1 MGPRGLNQF
10 LRNNNPNGINEVSLS
25 HFTGK
30 TIVIDTSIYLYRFN
44 TNNELIENLYI
55 MICMFKRHNIT
66 PLFIFDGKPP
76 AEKIE
81 TLNIRRKERDEAEKL
96 YEMLVK
102 NNISDVSTSL
112 LEKLKRKKTK
122 INTHN
127 RIEAKHLLENCG
139 ISYIEAEGEA
149 DELCAYCVLK
159 NIAYACLS
167 DDMDL
172 FVYGCPRILRYF
184 SMMNQTV
191 VYYDLQE
198 ILESLGLT
206 QEIFKNITILSGT
219 DYNNQV
225 MSIDKLYNIYIKNTR
240 QFQEEI
246 MKKFQD
252 EKYRNIQEIHQY
264 YDVEKED
271 FNKVLTTR
279 KYFNYNK
286 QNEREFLSGYN
297 FVFIE

>member
-1 MGPRGLNQF
+1 MNY
-10 LRNNNPNGINEVSLS
+10 V
-25 HFTGK
+25 H
-30 TIVIDTSIYLYRFN
+30 IV
-44 TNNELIENLYI
+44 
-55 MICMFKRHNIT
+55 
-66 PLFIFDGKPP
+66 
-76 AEKIE
+76 
-81 TLNIRRKERDEAEKL
+81 
-96 YEMLVK
+96 
-102 NNISDVSTSL
+102 
-112 LEKLKRKKTK
+112 
-122 INTHN
+122 
-127 RIEAKHLLENCG
+127 
-139 ISYIEAEGEA
+139 
-149 DELCAYCVLK
+149 VLK

-198 ILESLGLT
+198 ILESLGMQ

-225 MSIDKLYNIYIKNTR
+225 MSIDKLYNIYIKNPR
-240 QFQEEI
+240 QFEEEI
-246 MKKFQD
+246 MKKIHH
-252 EKYRNIQEIHQY
+252 EKYKNIKQIQEY
-264 YDVEKED
+264 YNVEKQD
-271 FNKVLTTR
+271 FNEVLRTR